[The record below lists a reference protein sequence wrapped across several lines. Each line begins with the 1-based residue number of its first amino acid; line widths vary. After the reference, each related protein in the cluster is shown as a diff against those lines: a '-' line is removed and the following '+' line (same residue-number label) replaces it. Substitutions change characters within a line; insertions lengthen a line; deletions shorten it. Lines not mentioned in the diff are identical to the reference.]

1 MNVPFMLGY
10 SLMLTKTINTLNTI
24 LYLHKV
30 PAYFTHIIPT
40 KLEVDGVIFPLR
52 DEISLWS
59 ISKGY
64 GHYKLRL
71 VFFGLIKSKALIISA
86 NKPFIH
92 LKVVLIRYKIPR
104 FTLSMMAVSFPL
116 VYKINSKV
124 MAYAFLIISPIT
136 YMLDA
141 LTHLVEIKE
150 TNPPSR

>member
-1 MNVPFMLGY
+1 MLGY

-71 VFFGLIKSKALIISA
+71 VFFGLIKSKALILSA
-86 NKPFIH
+86 NEPLIH
-92 LKVVLIRYKIPR
+92 LKIVIVRYKIPQ
-104 FTLSMMAVSFPL
+104 FTLGMMAICLPLLSSNHSNFKVLAFILFTPL
-116 VYKINSKV
+116 VYMMETLTNFVQIQESD
-124 MAYAFLIISPIT
+124 SP
-136 YMLDA
+136 LKQKKGA
-141 LTHLVEIKE
+141 
-150 TNPPSR
+150 

>member
-1 MNVPFMLGY
+1 MGILYNT
-10 SLMLTKTINTLNTI
+10 LTTNTLNTI

-40 KLEVDGVIFPLR
+40 KLEVNGVIFPLQ
-52 DEISLWS
+52 DDISLWS

-92 LKVVLIRYKIPR
+92 MKVVLIRYKIPH

-150 TNPPSR
+150 TNPSSR